1 VEKTCPRSETLELP
15 SQKGKEVVKPWIKVL
30 FVTLL
35 FGVPAFIAGPLI
47 WPPAVA
53 PGSNLLPF
61 FLFLSGAESLTFG
74 LGTAFLIFGWPRLRQ
89 LAAGSR
95 PLTWAMFISIVWLLI
110 SWWPHDKLHAFNKT
124 QEGLLFIEYGFH
136 LTLFIGAAILAYGFI
151 RLLVPVRE
159 APPSSLEVMR

>member
-1 VEKTCPRSETLELP
+1 MKL
-15 SQKGKEVVKPWIKVL
+15 WIKVL

-35 FGVPAFIAGPLI
+35 FGVPAFIVGPLI

-53 PGSNLLPF
+53 PESNLLPF
-61 FLFLSGAESLTFG
+61 FLFLSCAESLIFG
-74 LGTAFLIFGWPRLRQ
+74 LGAAFLIFGWPQLRQ
-89 LAAGSR
+89 RAGGSR
-95 PLTWAMFISIVWLLI
+95 LLTWAMFISIAWLLI

-151 RLLVPVRE
+151 RLLVLVRE
-159 APPSSLEVMR
+159 APLSSSEAEMMSSGAKHVGYIQGDE

>member
-1 VEKTCPRSETLELP
+1 MSSLRGMELP
-15 SQKGKEVVKPWIKVL
+15 SQKGKEVVKLWIKVL
-30 FVTLL
+30 LVTLL
-35 FGVPAFIAGPLI
+35 FGIPAFILGPLI

-53 PGSNLLPF
+53 LESNLLPF

-74 LGTAFLIFGWPRLRQ
+74 LGAAFLTFGWPQ
-89 LAAGSR
+89 LQQRVGGSR
-95 PLTWAMFISIVWLLI
+95 PLRWAMFISIAWLLI

-151 RLLVPVRE
+151 RLFVSARE
-159 APPSSLEVMR
+159 APPSSSETTR